1 MRGGRRWVWWL
12 QCCERLPCSPGSV
25 GLNCQPKRVS
35 RRQGHPAGLCST
47 EAGAPGVSVGDRLV
61 GARRDPCGGPVIQ
74 ARNTR
79 PGHGQW
85 MRASKKGERCR
96 RDSGERAATCS
107 GRWTANGASGPR
119 RGEAEELG
127 LAEIGPA
134 LRVAVVGG
142 LDPGLSLSME
152 RGGKWSGQ
160 AATPTPTL
168 RPGPRVHVGS
178 WAVRREGRWG
188 AAALGRP
195 RRGEEG
201 GPRDE
206 PWVLL
211 RCAGLHREPPGS
223 RWVPGSLPGGRG

>member
-47 EAGAPGVSVGDRLV
+47 EAGAPGVSVGDLLV

-96 RDSGERAATCS
+96 RDSGERAATWS

-160 AATPTPTL
+160 AASRHSHPPPWPQGL
-168 RPGPRVHVGS
+168 RGKLGCKERGKVGS
-178 WAVRREGRWG
+178 RSFGETTEGR
-188 AAALGRP
+188 
-195 RRGEEG
+195 
-201 GPRDE
+201 
-206 PWVLL
+206 
-211 RCAGLHREPPGS
+211 
-223 RWVPGSLPGGRG
+223 GGRAEG